1 MKFHNIIILYN
12 SFSGRFSFKKLNFIK
27 YYLNNLNIKTTI
39 FNLTEKEFYERLNN
53 SHNDFLSSYDAIF
66 LAGGDGSLNHI
77 INKLVFTDIP
87 IAHLPMG
94 TVNLFALENKTPFN
108 IKKALDDIINK
119 YEPMK
124 VNLGKINDRFFL
136 IMAGIGFDAYV
147 VKEFENK
154 LHTANEKSIISKKN
168 NILKYINYISSV
180 IKTLKKY
187 EFTDLSVN
195 LLYDG
200 GNNLNNLCEYAA
212 SLKNTANNRQTF
224 IEKADPDFE
233 KCSIE
238 NLSANKKLYEKNII
252 AKQVIASNL
261 KYYGGPFKVFPNS
274 SCFDDDINVR
284 LIKNINNR
292 FNTLLCMVKSII
304 FSKQYMKNSEIYM
317 KAKKITINA
326 SDSAKNSTVYC
337 QCDGEF
343 IGTLPVEITKVR
355 NAVTLLISPD
365 GEIVL

>member
-1 MKFHNIIILYN
+1 MKFNNVIILYN
-12 SFSGRFSFKKLNFIK
+12 PFSGRFSFKKLSFIK

-39 FNLTEKEFYERLNN
+39 FNLTEEEFYNKLSN
-53 SHNDFLSSYDAIF
+53 SHNDFLSLYDAIF

-108 IKKALDDIINK
+108 IKKALADIINK

-136 IMAGIGFDAYV
+136 IMAGVGFDAYV

-154 LHTANEKSIISKKN
+154 LHTANETSIISKKN
-168 NILKYINYISSV
+168 NILKYINYIGSV

-187 EFTDLSVN
+187 EFIDLSVN
-195 LLYDG
+195 LLYDDS
-200 GNNLNNLCEYAA
+200 NLNNSCEYAEP
-212 SLKNTANNRQTF
+212 SKNTANNKLSDT
-224 IEKADPDFE
+224 EKADPDFE
-233 KCSIE
+233 KCRIE
-238 NLSANKKLYEKNII
+238 NLSANKNLSEKNII

-274 SCFDDDINVR
+274 SCFDDNINVR

-292 FNTLLCMVKSII
+292 FDTLLCIVKSIL
-304 FSKQYMKNSEIYM
+304 FSKQYMKNNEIYI

-326 SDSAKNSTVYC
+326 SDQAKNSRVYC

-343 IGTLPVEITKVR
+343 IGALPVEITKVR
-355 NAVTLLISPD
+355 NAVTLLISPN
-365 GEIVL
+365 GEVVL

>member
-1 MKFHNIIILYN
+1 MKLQNIIVLYN
-12 SFSGRFSFKKLNFIK
+12 PFSGRFSFKKLNFIK
-27 YYLNNLNIKTTI
+27 YYLNNLNIKTTV
-39 FNLTEKEFYERLNN
+39 FNLTEKEFYDKLKN
-53 SHNDFLSSYDAIF
+53 SRNDFLSLYDAIF

-77 INKLVFTDIP
+77 INKLVFKDIP

-136 IMAGIGFDAYV
+136 IMAGVGFDAYV

-168 NILKYINYISSV
+168 NILKYINYIGSV

-187 EFTDLSVN
+187 EFIDLSVN
-195 LLYDG
+195 LLYDD
-200 GNNLNNLCEYAA
+200 NNLNNLCECAVSSKNAA
-212 SLKNTANNRQTF
+212 NSRQIF
-224 IEKADPDFE
+224 IKKADPDLE
-233 KCSIE
+233 KCRIE
-238 NLSANKKLYEKNII
+238 NLSANKNLSEKNII

-274 SCFDDDINVR
+274 SCFDDNINVR

-292 FNTLLCMVKSII
+292 FSTLLCMVKSII
-304 FSKQYMKNSEIYM
+304 FSKQYMKNSEIYI

-326 SDSAKNSTVYC
+326 SDSVKNSTVYC

>member
-1 MKFHNIIILYN
+1 MKFHNIILLYN
-12 SFSGRFSFKKLNFIK
+12 PFSGRFSFKKLNFIK
-27 YYLNNLNIKTTI
+27 YYLNNLNIKTTL
-39 FNLTEKEFYERLNN
+39 FNLTEKEFCDKLNN
-53 SHNDFLSSYDAIF
+53 SNNYFLSSYDAIF

-154 LHTANEKSIISKKN
+154 LQTANEKSIISNKN

-187 EFTDLSVN
+187 EFIDLSVN
-195 LLYDG
+195 LFYDS
-200 GNNLNNLCEYAA
+200 GNNLNKLCKYTV
-212 SLKNTANNRQTF
+212 SSKNTANNGQNF
-224 IEKADPDFE
+224 IEKAVSDSE
-233 KCSIE
+233 KCRVE
-238 NLSANKKLYEKNII
+238 NLSAKKKLYEKSAI

-261 KYYGGPFKVFPNS
+261 KYYGGPFKVFPDS
-274 SCFDDDINVR
+274 SCFDDNINVR

-292 FNTLLCMVKSII
+292 FNTLSCMIKSII
-304 FSKQYMKNSEIYM
+304 FSKQYMKNSEIYI
-317 KAKKITINA
+317 KAKKIIINA
-326 SDSAKNSTVYC
+326 SDQAKNSRVYC

-355 NAVTLLISPD
+355 NAVTLLISPN